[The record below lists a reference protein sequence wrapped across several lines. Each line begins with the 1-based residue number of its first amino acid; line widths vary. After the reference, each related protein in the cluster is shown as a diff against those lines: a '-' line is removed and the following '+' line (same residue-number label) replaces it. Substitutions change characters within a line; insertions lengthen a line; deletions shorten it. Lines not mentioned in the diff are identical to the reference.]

1 MSRRYYRGVLVAAL
15 LAIAGVVGTPVTS
28 LAQAQEQKASVVDT
42 TGLSAEKLKQIQDI
56 VESGKSTTQTIA
68 EAVSPEALGSYA
80 EIGKAIGSSVA
91 EAAKAIGV
99 AAKDFSD
106 TWVGKVA
113 IFMIAWKLM
122 LGDIVSGAVDILIGG
137 VWMVALFA
145 FWSRYF
151 KKICL
156 VDTTITE
163 TVDRRIT
170 DASGNYV
177 KNDAGEYE
185 TEKVT
190 TVVVKGQDIQDGSV
204 AGYRI
209 IMIIALVIGTIPGWI
224 FLS

>member
-1 MSRRYYRGVLVAAL
+1 MARSKFRAVLVAAFMA
-15 LAIAGVVGTPVTS
+15 LAAVSAPS
-28 LAQAQEQKASVVDT
+28 LASAQEQKASVVDT

-56 VESGKSTTQTIA
+56 VDSGKSATQTLT
-68 EAVSPEALGSYA
+68 EAVSPEALNNYA

-122 LGDIVSGAVDILIGG
+122 LGDIVSGAVDIIIGG
-137 VWMVALFA
+137 GWMIVLFI

-156 VDTTITE
+156 VESTTTE
-163 TVDRRIT
+163 TVDRRIV
-170 DASGNYV
+170 DAAGNYV

-190 TVVVKGQDIQDGSV
+190 SVIVKGQDIQDGAV

-209 IMIIALVIGTIPGWI
+209 IMIIALIIGTIPGWI
-224 FLS
+224 FLA